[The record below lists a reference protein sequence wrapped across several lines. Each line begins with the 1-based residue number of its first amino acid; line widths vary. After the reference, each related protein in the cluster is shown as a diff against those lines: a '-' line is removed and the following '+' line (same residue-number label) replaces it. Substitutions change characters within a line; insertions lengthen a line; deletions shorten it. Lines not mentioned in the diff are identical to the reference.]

1 MRNFRK
7 ELLEQYKSSQGIKS
21 TSSERKLYMIDFV
34 PWLLEMEEIGSN
46 YTEYL
51 KYLGLPFDAYT
62 CAEVGKS
69 FLDSVVKNYKTTII
83 TPNIEEFSN
92 IDKIKNIFEKLDN
105 EEVLREIEKDDDDNQ
120 CNQHCQFTHIAGE
133 HFFLLH
139 TPMSPLLSSII

>member
-46 YTEYL
+46 YIEYL

-69 FLDSVVKNYKTTII
+69 FLDSVVKNYKTMCS
-83 TPNIEEFSN
+83 EDFSY
-92 IDKIKNIFEKLDN
+92 FLEKVSGAMILIGCKKDIYYPQHN
-105 EEVLREIEKDDDDNQ
+105 EN
-120 CNQHCQFTHIAGE
+120 FTVGINPILIGTQV
-133 HFFLLH
+133 FFDIVKKY
-139 TPMSPLLSSII
+139 MMN